1 MVTLLHAF
9 MFYSC
14 PTKQN
19 LIIRKTLSFNEN
31 KSTDMQAVNES
42 IKNLQIRTKRKKAVN
57 KRSVQITFFKLLNYT
72 IRNVLPQNIQTLHF
86 IKITCE
92 YSKLKDTKSLSK
104 IIKGNTRNI
113 ASTIYLTDFWKA
125 LSKNTSYY

>member
-9 MFYSC
+9 MFYFC

-42 IKNLQIRTKRKKAVN
+42 IKNLQIRTERKKAVN
-57 KRSVQITFFKLLNYT
+57 ERSVQITFFKLFNYT

-92 YSKLKDTKSLSK
+92 YNKLKDTKSLSK

-113 ASTIYLTDFWKA
+113 ASTIYFTDFWKA